1 MKAQHLLEGCGAA
14 ILILLAYLWPQISP
28 SHAALY
34 FSVLPV
40 NTVSRGI
47 LIDLLVLALVWA
59 ALTSFVA
66 SKDKENRSLAWAILL
81 AIAVIVSVASIAKL
95 AELRQR
101 VPKPGLLAAGIFLL
115 GFAAWRW
122 RPAIYARSISV

>member
-47 LIDLLVLALVWA
+47 LIDLVVVALAWA
-59 ALTSFVA
+59 AVTFHVA
-66 SKDKENRSLAWAILL
+66 RRGKENRSPAWTILL
-81 AIAVIVSVASIAKL
+81 AIAVVVAVASVAKV

-101 VPKPGLLAAGIFLL
+101 FPKPGILAAGVLLL

-122 RPAIYARSISV
+122 APA